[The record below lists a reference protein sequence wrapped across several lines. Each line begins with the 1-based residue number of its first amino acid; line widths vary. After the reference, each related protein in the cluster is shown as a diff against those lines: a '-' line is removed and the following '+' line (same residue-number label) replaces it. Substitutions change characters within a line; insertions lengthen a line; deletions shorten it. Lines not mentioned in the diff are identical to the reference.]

1 MTEAFHAIISMI
13 SNHASLT
20 LPLSVDCFQVQCD
33 ASTYGVGGVLCV
45 CRSDVTL
52 PVAFYSR
59 QLCPRESR
67 YSATELEALA
77 MVDTI
82 KHFSFYLH
90 GRPFTVLSDH
100 RALEQFFNSPR
111 LNNRLWRWRIQL
123 MDFDFQIKYVEG
135 RKNSVPDALSRQGW
149 LDDSTPIV
157 ANFEEGGD
165 VVELPPH
172 SSQGNKQQHTSSV

>member
-1 MTEAFHAIISMI
+1 MTDAFHAIISMI

-20 LPLSVDCFQVQCD
+20 VPLSVDCFQVQCD

-45 CRSDVTL
+45 FRSDVTL
-52 PVAFYSR
+52 PVTFYSR

-67 YSATELEALA
+67 YSATELEALT

-100 RALEQFFNSPR
+100 RALEQFFISPR

-123 MDFDFQIKYVEG
+123 MDFDFQINYVEG
-135 RKNSVPDALSRQGW
+135 RKNSVPDALSQQGCFCGPGK
-149 LDDSTPIV
+149 L
-157 ANFEEGGD
+157 
-165 VVELPPH
+165 
-172 SSQGNKQQHTSSV
+172 